1 MWWQNWIFSGHYSSL
16 QSQFVFKKIV
26 LSLLKIAVLLSIFKK
41 KQIKKSLKI
50 NAINWYINI
59 L

>member
-41 KQIKKSLKI
+41 KQKEKFE
-50 NAINWYINI
+50 N
-59 L
+59 